1 MKALFIS
8 LAVVLLDQFTKIY
21 IKGISMPF
29 LKIHHSGMYQGQQI
43 PLLDDLFNITYIE
56 NPGIA
61 FGINFGPDFKL
72 LTCVFTLLAAIA
84 LLIYFFKIKDK
95 RFLLRFPVALIIGGA
110 VGNLIDRIFY
120 GVFYGYSPLF
130 YGKVVDFFDIRV
142 LNMMLFDRTI
152 GNYVFNIAD
161 IAVTIGVI
169 MLLFVYNRK
178 KGLEEETIS
187 DNSVLELS
195 ENKD

>member
-1 MKALFIS
+1 LKALFIS

>member
-1 MKALFIS
+1 
-8 LAVVLLDQFTKIY
+8 
-21 IKGISMPF
+21 
-29 LKIHHSGMYQGQQI
+29 
-43 PLLDDLFNITYIE
+43 
-56 NPGIA
+56 
-61 FGINFGPDFKL
+61 
-72 LTCVFTLLAAIA
+72 
-84 LLIYFFKIKDK
+84 
-95 RFLLRFPVALIIGGA
+95 VALIIGGA

>member
-1 MKALFIS
+1 
-8 LAVVLLDQFTKIY
+8 
-21 IKGISMPF
+21 
-29 LKIHHSGMYQGQQI
+29 
-43 PLLDDLFNITYIE
+43 
-56 NPGIA
+56 
-61 FGINFGPDFKL
+61 
-72 LTCVFTLLAAIA
+72 
-84 LLIYFFKIKDK
+84 
-95 RFLLRFPVALIIGGA
+95 
-110 VGNLIDRIFY
+110 
-120 GVFYGYSPLF
+120 
-130 YGKVVDFFDIRV
+130 
-142 LNMMLFDRTI
+142 MMLFDRTI